1 MKKIIL
7 ISCILVLAMTG
18 NSFAACEGGST
29 VTGLTNGHEYCASNS
44 KMNWWSAYTW
54 CKAQGM
60 KMPSLYDLCP
70 TWDGAF
76 NSDQCEKIGVGALV
90 WASAAY
96 GNSSAILLA
105 DVNAVGHVTGYSRTK
120 SFRAVCISK

>member
-1 MKKIIL
+1 
-7 ISCILVLAMTG
+7 
-18 NSFAACEGGST
+18 
-29 VTGLTNGHEYCASNS
+29 
-44 KMNWWSAYTW
+44 
-54 CKAQGM
+54 
-60 KMPSLYDLCP
+60 MPSVYDLCP
-70 TWDGAF
+70 TWNGAF
-76 NSDQCEKIGVGALV
+76 NSDQCKKIGVGALV

>member
-1 MKKIIL
+1 
-7 ISCILVLAMTG
+7 MTG
-18 NSFAACEGGST
+18 FLTIGSAANGATCEGGSLF
-29 VTGLTNGHEYCASNS
+29 TGVNGHEYCASNS

-76 NSDQCEKIGVGALV
+76 NSEQCEKIGLGAVV

-96 GNSSAILLA
+96 GSGNSFIY
-105 DVNAVGHVTGYSRTK
+105 DDNEERIGVKGQTGGD
-120 SFRAVCISK
+120 I

>member
-1 MKKIIL
+1 
-7 ISCILVLAMTG
+7 MTG
-18 NSFAACEGGST
+18 FLTIGSAANAATCEGGSLF
-29 VTGLTNGHEYCASNS
+29 TGVNGHEYCASNS

-76 NSDQCEKIGVGALV
+76 NSDQCKKIGVGAVV
-90 WASAAY
+90 WTRTAY
-96 GNSSAILLA
+96 RNSSAILLA
-105 DVNAVGHVTGYSRTK
+105 DVNAVGHVTDYSRTE